1 MSYGIHRED
10 ALALVRT
17 HIKNDNLVSHSLAAE
32 AVLRAMAGR
41 LGADPEQW
49 GLAGLLHDLDAEI
62 RPDLASHTTETAA
75 ILEGK
80 GVDAEIIKAIRLHNL
95 TAWPGQLRTT
105 PFHYALAA
113 GETITGLI
121 IAAALINPEKK
132 LAAVKVKSVKKRYKE
147 KAFARGADR
156 ETIALCEL
164 AGIPLADFC
173 ELSLAAMQEIAGE
186 LGL

>member
-1 MSYGIHRED
+1 MSYGINREE

-17 HIKNDNLVSHSLAAE
+17 HLKNDNLIHHSLAAE

-62 RPDLASHTTETAA
+62 KPDLTSHTAETVA

-80 GVDAEIIKAIRLHNL
+80 GVDGEIIEAIRLHNL
-95 TAWPGQLRTT
+95 AAWPGQQRST

-121 IAAALINPEKK
+121 IAAALITPEKK
-132 LAAVKVKSVKKRYKE
+132 LASVKVKSVKKRYKE

-156 ETIALCEL
+156 EIIALCEL

-186 LGL
+186 IGL